1 MLLLPTSSKTLQQLR
16 QFHQILSAKQR
27 SARRDL
33 YKRIDACRIGAAR
46 WNRLQLSFRVE
57 EIHAIL
63 APVVTV
69 LDQFELLT
77 ESWMERMGYSEIL
90 LRTVIMRCS

>member
-16 QFHQILSAKQR
+16 QLYQILSAKKR

-33 YKRIDACRIGAAR
+33 NKRIDACRIGAAR

-63 APVVTV
+63 APIVAV

-77 ESWMERMGYSEIL
+77 E
-90 LRTVIMRCS
+90 